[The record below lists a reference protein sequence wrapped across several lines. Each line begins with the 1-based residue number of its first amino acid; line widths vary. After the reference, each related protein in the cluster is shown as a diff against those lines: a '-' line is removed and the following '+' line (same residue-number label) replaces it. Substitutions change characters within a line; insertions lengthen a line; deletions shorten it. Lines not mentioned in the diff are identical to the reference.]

1 MLRGKSER
9 VGTSLLGASRE
20 RGCCMHHHYLFPAC
34 NLICNFPVVE
44 LCLLGTFIYWFWG
57 FFFSPPPLQ
66 WCQGQRLVAAESQLE
81 HRTLVL
87 DIAGESDRPAWEPW
101 SSWGSRRSA
110 QVISPLGLQRCSVY
124 WVKDGSWLCR
134 CLVVTPEPGGSWRS

>member
-1 MLRGKSER
+1 M
-9 VGTSLLGASRE
+9 
-20 RGCCMHHHYLFPAC
+20 
-34 NLICNFPVVE
+34 
-44 LCLLGTFIYWFWG
+44 
-57 FFFSPPPLQ
+57 
-66 WCQGQRLVAAESQLE
+66 AAESQLE

-110 QVISPLGLQRCSVY
+110 QVISPLGLQRCSVC

-134 CLVVTPEPGGSWRS
+134 CLVVTPEPGGSWRT